1 MPAQLPLRDST
12 EIQGDILAGFKK
24 DNVSLL
30 LLQFGDVTAARS
42 WLEDL
47 VPQIAT
53 TRQVADFNR
62 RFSEA
67 RRNSMGDDP
76 QHLKA
81 TWLGLALTHPG
92 FQFFTGKEKV
102 FDSVPGGSTVE
113 AFVQGA
119 ADRALALGDTDDS
132 DPKNWLFG
140 YDHARTVHAVLTIAS
155 DTEEDLR
162 NELSRQREAASR
174 AGAVVVF
181 QQDGATLP
189 GDAAG
194 KEHFGFKD
202 GVSEPGV
209 RGFEEEDPQRPGYVL
224 GHPGT
229 RLISADK
236 FVVDAHGDGV
246 RPSGVPPWMRNG
258 SFQVFRRLHQDVPGW
273 WAQVTT
279 ELKRLKA
286 AKAVDEKTT
295 QEWLAARLV
304 GRWPSGA
311 SIANCPMKPTGKP
324 EPAPDNDI
332 SFKDDPDGLV
342 TPLFSHLRK
351 TNPRDGLV
359 DGGELVDEKF
369 MDERRMIRRGIPYG
383 RPFNP
388 TQGEGGGAD
397 DPRGLVF
404 ICYQADLVRQF
415 EFVQAD
421 WVNDPDFPHDR
432 PDRPGPDPMV
442 SGQLTDVNDGK
453 VSFESR
459 NAAGE
464 RQTTTLGFRPFVRT
478 EGAVYAF
485 SPSLSTLRG
494 LSQGRLEGGSEVPGP
509 GPDPEARPVDAV
521 VPHPEHPDRH
531 LAFRGGKVVP
541 LTSTVRG
548 GDASLA
554 ADGAAAQP
562 LSFWDNFTDIK
573 RVDASWPVPDRQE
586 VNGES
591 SHWLF
596 FTGEDGRQ
604 YYRHVLVD
612 RQEPPRIRSEG
623 NRARPLSQWSSFAAA
638 PDPVTHVDAV
648 LPIPDKQPGGDGRYY
663 YWVFHTTPAGQRYR
677 IISLQAGGYRDRRES
692 EDSAIALWTSLNGV
706 EHVDAVQPVPGRQ
719 PGSAQNWYWVFH
731 GGRYRVI
738 SVADGSAHADAVVH
752 PDRPLTG

>member
-1 MPAQLPLRDST
+1 MPAQLTLRDST

-42 WLEDL
+42 WLEAL

-53 TRQVADFNR
+53 TRQVAEFNA

-92 FQFFTGKEKV
+92 LQFFTNKEKI

-119 ADRALALGDTDDS
+119 SDRALALGDTDDS
-132 DPKNWLFG
+132 DPKGWLFG
-140 YDHARTVHAVLTIAS
+140 YDHSRIVHAVLTIAC
-155 DTEEDLR
+155 DTEDDLR
-162 NELSRQREAASR
+162 NELARQREAASR

-181 QQDGATLP
+181 QQDGTTLP
-189 GDAAG
+189 GDSAG

-209 RGFEEEDPQRPGYVL
+209 RGFEEEDPARPGYVL

-236 FVVDAHGDGV
+236 FVVDATGDGK
-246 RPSGVPPWMRNG
+246 RPTGVPPWMRNG
-258 SFQVFRRLHQDVPGW
+258 SFQVLRRLHQDVPGW
-273 WAQVTT
+273 WAQVGV

-286 AKAVDEKTT
+286 AKAVDDRTT

-311 SIANCPMKPTGKP
+311 SVANCPMKPAGKP
-324 EPAPDNDI
+324 EPEPDNDI
-332 SFKDDPDGLV
+332 TFKDDPDGLV

-359 DGGELVDEKF
+359 DEGELVDEKF
-369 MDERRMIRRGIPYG
+369 MDERRIIRRGIPYG

-388 TQGEGGGAD
+388 TQGEGAGAD

-404 ICYQADLVRQF
+404 VCYQADLVRQF
-415 EFVQAD
+415 EFIQAD

-432 PDRPGPDPMV
+432 PHRPGPDPMV
-442 SGQLTDVNDGK
+442 SGQLTDVNDGQ

-494 LSQGRLEGGSEVPGP
+494 LAQGRLESGGSVTPV
-509 GPDPEARPVDAV
+509 PDPQARPVDAV
-521 VPHPEHPDRH
+521 VPRPGHPGRY
-531 LAFRGGKVVP
+531 LAFQGGRAVP
-541 LTSTVRG
+541 LSSSVGG
-548 GDASLA
+548 GDATLA
-554 ADGAAAQP
+554 LEDPGGRP
-562 LSFWDNFTDIK
+562 LSFWDDLHDIE
-573 RVDASWPVPDRQE
+573 RVDAAWPVPGRQE
-586 VNGES
+586 VGGES
-591 SHWLF
+591 GHWLF
-596 FTGEDGRQ
+596 FTGDDGRQ
-604 YYRHVLVD
+604 RYRYVLVD
-612 RQEPPRIRSEG
+612 GQEPARVRVDG
-623 NRARPLSQWSSFAAA
+623 NRARPLSQWTSFDAA

-648 LPIPDKQPGGDGRYY
+648 LPIPDKQPGGDGRYH
-663 YWVFHTTPAGQRYR
+663 YWMFHTTPAGQRYR

-692 EDSAIALWTSLNGV
+692 GDNEISLWSSLAGV

-719 PGSAQNWYWVFH
+719 PGNAQNWYWVFH
-731 GGRYRVI
+731 KGGYRVT
-738 SVADGSAHADAVVH
+738 SVADGSAHTDAVVQR
-752 PDRPLTG
+752 DRPLPG